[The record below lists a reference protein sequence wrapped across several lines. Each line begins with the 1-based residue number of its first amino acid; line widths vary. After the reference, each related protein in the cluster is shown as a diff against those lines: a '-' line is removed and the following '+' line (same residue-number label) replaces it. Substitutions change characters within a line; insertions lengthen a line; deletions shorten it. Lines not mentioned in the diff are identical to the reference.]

1 MESDP
6 LWMKSVI
13 VLVPAVTAPLVA
25 WLTSLRTTSRR
36 SSELDFLL
44 RRIDL
49 VERVQKVQGQ
59 SDATN
64 RLVLDAELQ
73 DIFADLTL
81 LRVGVHPSGTI
92 PSPHS
97 GWRGWFLAYKQ
108 SSRKGAVYKAL
119 FYLFVAIGI
128 IGGIGLLIPP
138 VWDTDPSAPSHF
150 EQGVIGFL
158 GVAVYLFIGLAF
170 RYAAVRDYHKTAQKR
185 SSQSPATA
193 AG

>member
-1 MESDP
+1 MTD
-6 LWMKSVI
+6 LTFQKQVWLAV
-13 VLVPAVTAPLVA
+13 VGAVTPPLVA

-49 VERVQKVQGQ
+49 VERVQKAQGQ

-64 RLVLDAELQ
+64 RQVLDAELQ

-97 GWRGWFLAYKQ
+97 GWRSWFLAYKQ
-108 SSRKGAVYKAL
+108 SSRKGSVYKAL
-119 FYLFVAIGI
+119 FYLFVAIGT
-128 IGGIGLLIPP
+128 IGGIGLFLSP
-138 VWDTDPSAPSHF
+138 WDPEPSHS
-150 EQGVIGFL
+150 EQGVIRCL

-170 RYAAVRDYHKTAQKR
+170 RYTAVRDYHKTAQKR

-193 AG
+193 AGQ